1 MEMQQKDK
9 IMDNNNEITLLKIQ
23 KSQRKIAILKIL
35 GIVGISLSVVAGLI
49 LAILGAMGLILV
61 PIRIAERGL

>member
-1 MEMQQKDK
+1 
-9 IMDNNNEITLLKIQ
+9 MDNNNEITLLKIQ